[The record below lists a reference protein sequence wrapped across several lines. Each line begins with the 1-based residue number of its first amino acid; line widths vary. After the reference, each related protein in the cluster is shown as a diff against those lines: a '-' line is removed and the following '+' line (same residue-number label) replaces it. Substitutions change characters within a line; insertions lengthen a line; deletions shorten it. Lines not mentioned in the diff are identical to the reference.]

1 MPRSPVFII
10 GSPRSGTS
18 ILVDLMLAA
27 GYAGYRE
34 GMFLSLMPVLQ
45 QQIDRHFAT
54 FAAPGNT
61 QVLVSVLDQQGFKR
75 RLFDVF
81 RAVTEERNQH
91 PAWFDKTG
99 NPEMIEAI
107 PIVRQLWPESVFIFA
122 KRRAIENISSRLK
135 KFPEHSFEYHCR
147 DWTRNMAT
155 WRRIRADLPT
165 ETRREVDQ
173 QDMIQ
178 RPEAVVEDLSGF
190 LGVDTARRDDM
201 IHTLRSNRPQ
211 QTEQGSAARIRS
223 LISTGWTPQQA
234 DTFLK
239 VCEEEMN
246 AYGYSLTDTYWKP
259 S

>member
-27 GYAGYRE
+27 GYHGFRE
-34 GMFLSLMPVLQ
+34 GMFLSLMPTLQ

-54 FAAPGNT
+54 FAAPGNK
-61 QVLVSVLDQQGFKR
+61 QVLVSVIDAATLKR
-75 RLFDVF
+75 RLFEVF
-81 RAVTEERNQH
+81 RAVTEELNPH

-99 NPEMIEAI
+99 NPEMIETI
-107 PIVRQLWPESVFIFA
+107 PLLRQLWPDCVFIFA
-122 KRRAIENISSRLK
+122 KRRAIENIASRVK
-135 KFPEHSFEYHCR
+135 KFPDHSFEYHCR
-147 DWTRNMAT
+147 DWARNMAT
-155 WRRIRADLPT
+155 WRRIRADLPAGL
-165 ETRREVDQ
+165 RREVDQ

-178 RPEAVVEDLSGF
+178 RPEAVVDDLLTF
-190 LGVDTARRDDM
+190 LDVDPARRDDM
-201 IHTLRSNRPQ
+201 IHTLRMNRPQ

-223 LISTGWTPQQA
+223 LISTGWAPEQA
-234 DTFLK
+234 EIFLK

-246 AYGYSLTDTYWKP
+246 AFGYSLTDTYWKP

>member
-27 GYAGYRE
+27 GYRGYRE
-34 GMFLSLMPVLQ
+34 GMFLSLMTGVQHLV
-45 QQIDRHFAT
+45 DRHFAT
-54 FAAPGNT
+54 FAAPGSN
-61 QVLVSVLDQQGFKR
+61 QVLVSVLDQRTFKH

-81 RAVTEERNQH
+81 RAVTDEQN
-91 PAWFDKTG
+91 PVAPWFDKTG

-107 PIVRQLWPESVFIFA
+107 PILRELWPEAVFIFA
-122 KRRAIENISSRLK
+122 RRRGIENISSRMK

-147 DWTRNMAT
+147 DWAKNMAT
-155 WRRIRADLPT
+155 WRRIRGELPA
-165 ETRREVDQ
+165 ELRREVDQ

-178 RPEAVVEDLSGF
+178 RPEVVVDDLMAF
-190 LGVDTARRDDM
+190 LGLEPARRDDM
-201 IHTLRSNRPQ
+201 VNTLRLNRPQ

-223 LISTGWTPQQA
+223 LISTGWSPQQA
-234 DTFLK
+234 ETFLK

-259 S
+259 A